1 MTTLDVPE
9 MVSNDSKSAEVL
21 RAFILGDGRLVII
34 HPPKVFENPAAW
46 GILCADLVRH
56 VSNACVELGED
67 NPLEKIVE
75 IFNAEITDPTSPWEG
90 RLVRKQ

>member
-9 MVSNDSKSAEVL
+9 MVSNDSKAAEVL

-34 HPPKVFENPAAW
+34 HPPKVFDNPAAW

-56 VSNACVELGED
+56 VCNACIELGED

-75 IFNAEITDPTSPWEG
+75 IFNAEITDPTSPWAG